1 MHTDTTGIPQLPRE
15 SRGSMLSSLQSGPYR
30 FFLGSQFLSTVGV
43 WSLRVAVDW
52 ALMSATGDITL
63 VGSLVILQF
72 GPVLLFG
79 MWGGVLV
86 DRYSL
91 KKLLLISQTLSF
103 AVSAF
108 LLVVAATGHLA
119 PWMMFVTAGVLGLG
133 AVVDQP
139 ARQVL
144 VGQTVSPLVLANAIS
159 MNSIAFQIGAM
170 IGPAVSGI
178 LLANAGEAVAFAF
191 PTALHFSALVALTVV
206 FARTPLAPRGRTAR
220 TSGLIRDALRYAAAK
235 PEIRM
240 TLLSLVLVCTMG
252 LNWPVVLVSMT
263 TTEFDSGADGYGLAN
278 AALAVGSFVGAL
290 ISLRRTHRGLRTVVI
305 AVCGT
310 CFMRAISGL
319 MPTQASF
326 LVTIAVTG
334 VWLILMWTAANSL
347 LQWSSNSTI
356 RGRIM
361 SLYLMIA
368 VGGQALGGPL
378 LGWSCSTIGPRLT
391 LVISGLIP
399 MCAALALT
407 ATTRRSASA

>member
-1 MHTDTTGIPQLPRE
+1 MHTDTTGIPELPRE
-15 SRGSMLSSLQSGPYR
+15 SRGSMLASLRSGPYR
-30 FFLGSQFLSTVGV
+30 FFLCSQFLSTVGV
-43 WSLRVAVDW
+43 WSQRVAVDW
-52 ALMSATGDITL
+52 SLMSATGDIAL

-91 KKLLLISQTLSF
+91 KKLLLISQALSL

-108 LLVVAATGHLA
+108 LLIVTATGHLA
-119 PWMMFVTAGVLGLG
+119 PWMVFVTAGALGLG
-133 AVVDQP
+133 AVIDQP

-144 VGQTVSPLVLANAIS
+144 VGQIVSPLVLANAIS

-170 IGPAVSGI
+170 IGPSVSGI
-178 LLANAGEAVAFAF
+178 LLAGVGEAAAFAF
-191 PTALHFSALVALTVV
+191 PTALHLSAFVALGIL
-206 FARTPLAPRGRTAR
+206 FARTSLAPRERAAR

-235 PEIRM
+235 PEIRV

-252 LNWPVVLVSMT
+252 LNWPVLLVSMT
-263 TTEFDSGADGYGLAN
+263 TAEFGSGADGYGLAN
-278 AALAVGSFVGAL
+278 TALAVGSFVGAL
-290 ISLRRTHRGLRTVVI
+290 ISLRRTHRGLRTVII
-305 AVCGT
+305 AVCGA
-310 CFMRAISGL
+310 CFLRALSGV
-319 MPTQASF
+319 MPTQVTF
-326 LVTIAVTG
+326 LLAITATG

-399 MCAALALT
+399 MCAALAL
-407 ATTRRSASA
+407 AVSTRRIRSH